1 MLAVEYNGVASLQF
15 VCAVERKKQRVN
27 QSVVFKEFFFLGK
40 AVVRGGI

>member
-15 VCAVERKKQRVN
+15 VCAVERKKKRVN
-27 QSVVFKEFFFLGK
+27 QSVVFKDFFLGK